1 MNEKIPQ
8 GRWISSRNG
17 ALFGPAR
24 RRRCIFF
31 RVFFASHRG
40 CTCSLLSRPLGKK
53 FSTLQRVRSATVQ
66 ATKGTRI
73 PIAAGTTRV
82 GAVFAKI
89 TADGSEIQVLAA
101 TRARER
107 PLAIRF
113 GRAERREGKR
123 RIRVRIKKIFV
134 RIRPTRTFETLAV
147 AVAITTPREAITA
160 TLSPLKSVQGKA
172 FKRTQ

>member
-1 MNEKIPQ
+1 MARCSVLRE
-8 GRWISSRNG
+8 
-17 ALFGPAR
+17 R
-24 RRRCIFF
+24 RRGCIFF
-31 RVFFASHRG
+31 RVCFSSRRV
-40 CTCSLLSRPLGKK
+40 CSLLSQKRPLGKK
-53 FSTLQRVRSATVQ
+53 FSTLQRVQSAAVP
-66 ATKGTRI
+66 ATTGTRI
-73 PIAAGTTRV
+73 TIAAGTTQAD
-82 GAVFAKI
+82 AVFAKI

>member
-1 MNEKIPQ
+1 MARRSVLRE
-8 GRWISSRNG
+8 R
-17 ALFGPAR
+17 R

-40 CTCSLLSRPLGKK
+40 CMCSLLSRPLGKK

-89 TADGSEIQVLAA
+89 TADGLEIQVLVA
-101 TRARER
+101 TRA
-107 PLAIRF
+107 
-113 GRAERREGKR
+113 
-123 RIRVRIKKIFV
+123 
-134 RIRPTRTFETLAV
+134 
-147 AVAITTPREAITA
+147 
-160 TLSPLKSVQGKA
+160 
-172 FKRTQ
+172 